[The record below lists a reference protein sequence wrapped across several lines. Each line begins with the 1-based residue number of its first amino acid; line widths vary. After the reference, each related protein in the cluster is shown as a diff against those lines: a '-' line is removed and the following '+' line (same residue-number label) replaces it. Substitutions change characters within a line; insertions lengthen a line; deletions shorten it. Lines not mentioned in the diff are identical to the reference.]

1 MRAARLASGHLSSK
15 EACTKFSIPLSTYRA
30 AEAGTR
36 TISASIL
43 DQVRQNFAVSRNFVE
58 FGQAESALERNA
70 LVIAAT
76 LAATK
81 GFTKRSGW
89 QSSDETAIK
98 LRRARAFAGF
108 RNANAA
114 ARKFGWSF
122 PTYAAHENG
131 TRSITVDRIVTYG
144 AAFNANLAEL
154 MFDRQ
159 SEVAVSIE
167 EFAGSAPPPMQ
178 IFRPVG
184 EPEWNP
190 DLPWMHCNGR
200 PWALPL
206 LDRTATGALSLSKTL
221 FAIPEELN
229 LRHTVS
235 NGLFAVVARSF
246 VGHQENAVFIID
258 RSGVSATRKEVMI
271 DDGFLVRNQGEWDP
285 PACWAD
291 PLQMRG
297 DRRQPV
303 ALGYRV
309 GRIVFEW

>member
-1 MRAARLASGHLSSK
+1 M
-15 EACTKFSIPLSTYRA
+15 
-30 AEAGTR
+30 
-36 TISASIL
+36 
-43 DQVRQNFAVSRNFVE
+43 SRKFVE
-58 FGQAESALERNA
+58 FGQAASALERNA

-76 LAATK
+76 LAA
-81 GFTKRSGW
+81 TKRSGW

-144 AAFNANLAEL
+144 AAFNANLTEL

-159 SEVAVSIE
+159 SDVALSIE
-167 EFAGSAPPPMQ
+167 EFAGTAQPPKQ
-178 IFRPVG
+178 IFRTVG
-184 EPEWNP
+184 EPERIP
-190 DLPWMHCNGR
+190 DLPWMHCSGR

-206 LDRTATGALSLSKTL
+206 LNRTATGALSLSKTS
-221 FAIPEELN
+221 FAIPEELH
-229 LRHTVS
+229 LTHMES
-235 NGLFAVVARSF
+235 HGLFAVVARSF
-246 VGHQENAVFIID
+246 FDHKENAVFIID
-258 RSGVSATRKEVMI
+258 RSGVRTTRKEVMI
-271 DDGFLVRNQGEWDP
+271 DDGFLVRNQGNWDP

-297 DRRQPV
+297 DRRRPV